1 MLRWMNFGVAAVLVS
16 SMGVFLG
23 GCGSFSFY
31 KSADKTIIGNNTGG
45 IVPEAVTSEAE
56 QVAAAQ
62 AHCAQY
68 NSQMRITSRPSET
81 GGRMIF
87 VCEPPGTPPPPGAA
101 AAASDEPPP
110 GVRVKKKQ

>member
-1 MLRWMNFGVAAVLVS
+1 MLRWMNFGVAAALVS

-87 VCEPPGTPPPPGAA
+87 VCEPPGTPPPGAA